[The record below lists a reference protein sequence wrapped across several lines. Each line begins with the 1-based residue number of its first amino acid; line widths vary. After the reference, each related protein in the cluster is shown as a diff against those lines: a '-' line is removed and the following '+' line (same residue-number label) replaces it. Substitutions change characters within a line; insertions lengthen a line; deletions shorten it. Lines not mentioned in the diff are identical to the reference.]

1 MLSGMP
7 ALTLYLYMYVCIF
20 GAYTHAC
27 TPYAIY
33 ASTSELCRISIFL
46 SDMLLSQWSH
56 QNLLLCRISMRAMC
70 TKFANMFAKLELSIH
85 VRVQTGIGFGRIIQ
99 IPFNILLESCV
110 HIAWQ
115 YLQMAD
121 WC

>member
-1 MLSGMP
+1 
-7 ALTLYLYMYVCIF
+7 
-20 GAYTHAC
+20 
-27 TPYAIY
+27 
-33 ASTSELCRISIFL
+33 
-46 SDMLLSQWSH
+46 MLLSQWSH